1 MPGSRNSLVGI
12 AVRLRV
18 PRPTKCHS
26 IPSRDN
32 RLLFHSFRTAS
43 GRHAASFTMRTGISD
58 WWEKRPGTE
67 VCQASLVSRLK
78 MCRAVPPLRPVCL
91 PYGLHRDNFTVN
103 LVPGAFNVRPN
114 AK

>member
-1 MPGSRNSLVGI
+1 MLGSRNISAGS

-18 PRPTKCHS
+18 PRHRKCDS

-43 GRHAASFTMRTGISD
+43 GRHAASYTMRAGISD
-58 WWEKRPGTE
+58 WWEKRPGPD
-67 VCQASLVSRLK
+67 VLHACLVSRLRMSK
-78 MCRAVPPLRPVCL
+78 AVPPLPSIFL
-91 PYGLHRDNFTVN
+91 PHGLHRDNLIAN
-103 LVPGAFNVRPN
+103 LVPGAFNLRPN